1 VSTRLLAPFPQ
12 SALLLYLLKLLT
24 LCPADDGA
32 RACVRASVRA
42 SPLPRREKKEAAV
55 LEDFTQRVEKNLE
68 QTTKRA
74 AAAEAQVAALQAEL
88 KRYKVRGRKVLVRTL
103 LREAVVDTATISR
116 TRFALAHAHAYAP
129 P

>member
-1 VSTRLLAPFPQ
+1 
-12 SALLLYLLKLLT
+12 
-24 LCPADDGA
+24 
-32 RACVRASVRA
+32 
-42 SPLPRREKKEAAV
+42 V

-103 LREAVVDTATISR
+103 LREAVGDNAIISR
-116 TRFALAHAHAYAP
+116 ARCFALAHAHPYTP
-129 P
+129 PCLL